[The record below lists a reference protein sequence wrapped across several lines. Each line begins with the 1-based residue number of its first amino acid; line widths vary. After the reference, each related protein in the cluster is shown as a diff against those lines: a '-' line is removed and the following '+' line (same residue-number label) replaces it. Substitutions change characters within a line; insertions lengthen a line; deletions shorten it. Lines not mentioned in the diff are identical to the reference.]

1 MEEEKG
7 SRGKKWRAPLGLA
20 GCEKKAI
27 SMTDVF
33 FYIIST
39 AALAAG
45 IGVVLSRNT
54 INGAMFLIGTFLS
67 IAAMFV
73 LLEAYFLAVIQVL
86 VYAGAVMVLFLFIIM
101 LLDVRESAAKKPSL
115 YTWVASVIG
124 LAILIVGI
132 VSIVFADSIKTNAA
146 AIPEP
151 SGASLKPFGYELFT
165 TYLLPMQVTGF
176 LLLIAMIGVI
186 ALSKK
191 LKTDGSTR

>member
-1 MEEEKG
+1 
-7 SRGKKWRAPLGLA
+7 
-20 GCEKKAI
+20 
-27 SMTDVF
+27 MTDVF

-54 INGAMFLIGTFLS
+54 VNGAMFLIGTFLS
-67 IAAMFV
+67 MAAMFV

>member
-1 MEEEKG
+1 
-7 SRGKKWRAPLGLA
+7 
-20 GCEKKAI
+20 
-27 SMTDVF
+27 MTDVF

-54 INGAMFLIGTFLS
+54 VNGAMFLIGTFLS

>member
-1 MEEEKG
+1 
-7 SRGKKWRAPLGLA
+7 
-20 GCEKKAI
+20 
-27 SMTDVF
+27 MTDVF

-54 INGAMFLIGTFLS
+54 VNGAMFLIGTFLS

-101 LLDVRESAAKKPSL
+101 LLNVRESAAKKPSL

>member
-1 MEEEKG
+1 MSG
-7 SRGKKWRAPLGLA
+7 PDLLFYLFATLSVGGGLL
-20 GCEKKAI
+20 
-27 SMTDVF
+27 M
-33 FYIIST
+33 
-39 AALAAG
+39 
-45 IGVVLSRNT
+45 VLSRHPV
-54 INGAMFLIGTFLS
+54 S
-67 IAAMFV
+67 AALFMIVSLVGVASLFV
-73 LLEAYFLAVIQVL
+73 LLDAFFLAILQVL

>member
-1 MEEEKG
+1 
-7 SRGKKWRAPLGLA
+7 
-20 GCEKKAI
+20 
-27 SMTDVF
+27 MTDVF
-33 FYIIST
+33 FYIFST

-54 INGAMFLIGTFLS
+54 VNGAMFLIGTFLS
-67 IAAMFV
+67 MAAMFV

-101 LLDVRESAAKKPSL
+101 LLDVRESAAKKTSV

-124 LAILIVGI
+124 LAILIVATASV
-132 VSIVFADSIKTNAA
+132 VSAESIKTKAA
-146 AIPEP
+146 ALPGP

-191 LKTDGSTR
+191 MDTDGSAK